1 MRLWGSNFGGLERF
15 GMRFWGRNIFRGIE
29 RFGMALWGRNVPLD
43 EIVT

>member
-1 MRLWGSNFGGLERF
+1 MRLCGSNFGGLERF
-15 GMRFWGRNIFRGIE
+15 GMRNIFRGIE